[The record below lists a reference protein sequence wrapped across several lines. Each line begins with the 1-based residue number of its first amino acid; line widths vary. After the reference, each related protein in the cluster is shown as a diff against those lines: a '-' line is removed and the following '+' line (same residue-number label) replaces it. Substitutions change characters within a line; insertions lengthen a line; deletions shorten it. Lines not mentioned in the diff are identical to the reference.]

1 MAKYVKTEEG
11 YKEIEEVNSNK
22 MDANNPVGTGSF
34 SMGRKVGSVIGNSS
48 HAEGRNTTAS
58 GDYSHAEG
66 YDTTA
71 SGEDSHAEGYRTKA
85 RGTYQHVQGKFNI
98 EDTNNKYSHIVGNGT
113 NSSSRSNAHTLD
125 WDGNAWFAGTV
136 KVGGAGQNDIAAKTL
151 ATTEDI
157 PTVDGTLTQPGQ
169 AADAKA
175 VGDRLSTLSEDIV
188 TASESKVSA
197 HNTGTDTHSDIRLLI
212 QDLTGRLNA
221 LADSDDTTLDQL
233 SEIVAY
239 IKSNRDLIDA
249 VTTSKVSVTDIANDL
264 ATNVSN
270 KPLSAAQ
277 GVVIKTLIDALRND
291 KLDAAELTNAINT
304 ALAQA
309 KESGEFAGADGHT
322 PEYGVDYG
330 TPEQI
335 AGIAHSA
342 ADILQP
348 DVDQI
353 KADLIK
359 KIDKPST
366 TDNGKTPRA
375 KNGNVEWVE
384 LGDWY
389 VTPEMYGAL
398 GDGRNDDT
406 PAFQHAAETGKPIVL
421 NTAKRYTLLGS
432 IDISDLTEVTLIAYK
447 PAGYDF
453 NSANILCYDS
463 FFKSTTEHTTRMA
476 MHGIHAYF
484 YGAEYGA
491 ISDCWVCDNMSLSQS
506 VFDNCV
512 FANFAGFVRGALHDL
527 CNIVRSNFVA
537 ITRAFILSGDAEP
550 DSDSVI
556 SECYISGTARQN
568 PVCFDCINFT
578 RMRVNNCYIDF
589 FKTVLGSIEKYMSA
603 TGTIFS
609 DNIFD
614 YIWRF
619 NGASFGNGAYM
630 PVIIS
635 NNTFLRINK
644 SDLAQ
649 VFLAPD
655 TDMVTDGEISNYG
668 AFASVQRYRN
678 EIDGFSIVNNQ
689 CVSTDIFIN
698 VYAYKMLRLRVV
710 GNAIPTNCR
719 VRLEVYDPAKGCD
732 ISIDTYNMQVL
743 ESPPQDVLNKTY
755 ICYFPGMRCL
765 YGGRLYALD
774 ESGVWVS
781 VLG

>member
-1 MAKYVKTEEG
+1 MQVTTKISVDL
-11 YKEIEEVNSNK
+11 IR
-22 MDANNPVGTGSF
+22 ANVGTRVNAVQGDVNTRYAEITLLADGKQWEPPEGVEAAIAYRQPGGAKGLYNQLADGTTAISI
-34 SMGRKVGSVIGNSS
+34 SGNVAAVIL
-48 HAEGRNTTAS
+48 APQMLTAS
-58 GDYSHAEG
+58 GTVQASLVFNDQQLNRLTTFPFAVCVASNPAAGAQKTEDYIRLQWLEDKLEEYLAAIK
-66 YDTTA
+66 A
-71 SGEDSHAEGYRTKA
+71 SG
-85 RGTYQHVQGKFNI
+85 VF
-98 EDTNNKYSHIVGNGT
+98 
-113 NSSSRSNAHTLD
+113 
-125 WDGNAWFAGTV
+125 DGA
-136 KVGGAGQNDIAAKTL
+136 
-151 ATTEDI
+151 
-157 PTVDGTLTQPGQ
+157 P
-169 AADAKA
+169 
-175 VGDRLSTLSEDIV
+175 
-188 TASESKVSA
+188 
-197 HNTGTDTHSDIRLLI
+197 
-212 QDLTGRLNA
+212 
-221 LADSDDTTLDQL
+221 
-233 SEIVAY
+233 
-239 IKSNRDLIDA
+239 
-249 VTTSKVSVTDIANDL
+249 
-264 ATNVSN
+264 
-270 KPLSAAQ
+270 
-277 GVVIKTLIDALRND
+277 
-291 KLDAAELTNAINT
+291 
-304 ALAQA
+304 
-309 KESGEFAGADGHT
+309 GADGKT

-335 AGIAHSA
+335 AGIAQQA
-342 ADILQP
+342 AEILQP
-348 DVDQI
+348 EVNQI
-353 KADLIK
+353 KDDLIK

-453 NSANILCYDS
+453 NFANILCYDS

-614 YIWRF
+614 CIWRF
-619 NGASFGNGAYM
+619 NGASFGNGVYG

-765 YGGRLYALD
+765 YGGRLYALA